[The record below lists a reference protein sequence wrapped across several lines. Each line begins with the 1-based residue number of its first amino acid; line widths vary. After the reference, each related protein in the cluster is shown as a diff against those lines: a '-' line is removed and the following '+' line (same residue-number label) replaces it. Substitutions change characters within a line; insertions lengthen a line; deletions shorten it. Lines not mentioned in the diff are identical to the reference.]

1 MRRFHMPA
9 HAQAKLRELS
19 HHSLDDLAKRRS
31 VQRER
36 IAVRDAESRAALR
49 TALQQTSVHRLA

>member
-19 HHSLDDLAKRRS
+19 HHSVDDLAKRRS
-31 VQRER
+31 AQRER
-36 IAVRDAESRAALR
+36 TAARDAESRAALR
-49 TALQQTSVHRLA
+49 TALQRT

>member
-9 HAQAKLRELS
+9 TEQAKLRDLS
-19 HHSLDDLAKRRS
+19 HHLLDDLAKRRS

-36 IAVRDAESRAALR
+36 TAARDAESRAALR
-49 TALQQTSVHRLA
+49 TALQRT